1 MGTQLIPSWQTI
13 DHKPVQTWKSINWPS
28 SDVTNQS
35 KDQIPKKMG
44 AKNSTL
50 ENPEQEVKRLEM
62 RGEMKK
68 ENMSVETTFMW
79 RKHGEGKGRKE
90 TSFSFFSKEKELV
103 NLGPFCAVRKEVNFQ
118 RFWKSGSD
126 TSISVPYR
134 NLSNQ
139 SSISNSNS
147 NILMNPELNTEPVP
161 LALKRHSW
169 S

>member
-1 MGTQLIPSWQTI
+1 M
-13 DHKPVQTWKSINWPS
+13 
-28 SDVTNQS
+28 
-35 KDQIPKKMG
+35 KMG
-44 AKNSTL
+44 AKNSTQ
-50 ENPEQEVKRLEM
+50 ENPEQDVKRLEM

-79 RKHGEGKGRKE
+79 RKQGEGKGRKE

-118 RFWKSGSD
+118 RFWKTGSD

-134 NLSNQ
+134 NFSNQ

-147 NILMNPELNTEPVP
+147 NILMNPELNPEPVP
-161 LALKRHSW
+161 LAMKRHSW